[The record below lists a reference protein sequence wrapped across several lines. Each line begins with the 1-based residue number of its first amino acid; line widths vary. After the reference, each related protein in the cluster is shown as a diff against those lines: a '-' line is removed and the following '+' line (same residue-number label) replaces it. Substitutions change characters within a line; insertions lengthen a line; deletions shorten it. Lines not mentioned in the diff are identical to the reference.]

1 MRNGL
6 LWRTAACALC
16 LMLVSVAGALAKVP
30 EGYRDVK
37 LGMKKSEVVE
47 LLQKSPLHLSYDDL
61 EDRIGEIIRGDDLFR
76 YATYRFDRENVLVE
90 IGLEMREILG
100 RDRVLE
106 VFNTQNGLALTP
118 LQRTIESGRSVEV
131 HDNSLVI
138 RLDLSKDT
146 RAAAKGAP

>member
-16 LMLVSVAGALAKVP
+16 LMLVSATGALAKVP
-30 EGYRDVK
+30 EGYRDIK

-47 LLQKSPLHLSYDDL
+47 LLQKGPLHLSYDDL
-61 EDRIGEIIRGDDLFR
+61 EDQIGEIIRGDDLFR
-76 YATYRFDRENVLVE
+76 YATYRFDRENTLVE

-106 VFNTQNGLALTP
+106 AFNNQNGLALKP
-118 LQRTIESGRSVEV
+118 LQRMSESGRTVEV
-131 HDNSLVI
+131 LDNSLLLK
-138 RLDLSKDT
+138 LDLKDT
-146 RAAAKGAP
+146 RAAAKRAP